1 MTIIAVLNSRQSK
14 TPICQDEWIINTT
27 AAVVEAVEADQWE
40 IISSVGMFTWDFV
53 TWVAAAHKPRL
64 HLVVPRV
71 KGTDGREIIQAIEAD
86 FGLAPERVDW
96 RFIDVEASIVETKRW
111 WPLRDLMVVD
121 IANIIRPV
129 SLRRGGNW
137 DEILYRSPTPLRIDH
152 RFEVIVHDP
161 ESHHLRMLVDS
172 PALTPPIQDWGG
184 DWLIHWTRTCHG
196 PWPGET
202 KAQFFECFSEWCP
215 EYCHSAY
222 KTLLHIL
229 QEKRIRASAKK
240 IGDKRA
246 VVAFTDLSPVAS
258 LELMRWRPRWT
269 NWAFEPYGIAIH
281 RDLAATLGIRPVR
294 YVPAAGWKAVPTEEK
309 PFTHSD
315 GKTDPIWPMEH
326 EWRCLGDVDLASIPP
341 EAIRI
346 IVRERAE
353 AEKAIKQLAAEV
365 FTFMERA
372 PDDLDE

>member
-1 MTIIAVLNSRQSK
+1 M
-14 TPICQDEWIINTT
+14 
-27 AAVVEAVEADQWE
+27 
-40 IISSVGMFTWDFV
+40 GMFTWDFV
-53 TWVAAAHKPRL
+53 TWVAAAYKPRL
-64 HLVVPRV
+64 HLVVPRI
-71 KGTDGREIIQAIEAD
+71 KGTDGREITQAIQAD

-96 RFIDVEASIVETKRW
+96 RFIDVDASSVETKKW
-111 WPLRDLMVVD
+111 WPRRDSMVVE

-129 SLRRGGNW
+129 SIRSGGNW
-137 DEILYRSPTPLRIDH
+137 DDILYCRPTRLRFDH
-152 RFEVIVHDP
+152 RFEVTVHAP
-161 ESHHLRMLVDS
+161 ESHHLRRLVDS
-172 PALTPPIQDWGG
+172 SALTRPIQDWGD

-202 KAQFFECFSEWCP
+202 KAQFFECFSEWSV

-229 QEKRIRASAKK
+229 REKRIRASARK

-294 YVPAAGWKAVPTEEK
+294 YVPAAGWKTVPTEEK

-315 GKTDPIWPMEH
+315 GKSDPIWPMER

-353 AEKAIKQLAAEV
+353 AEKAGKQLAAGV
-365 FTFMERA
+365 FAFMESA
-372 PDDLDE
+372 PNELDK